1 VQAGV
6 SFLCNFR
13 CLVSVMEVHFVFL
26 VTVNVN
32 KVVKVYRWTVL
43 FGVPHYPN
51 IHHFRSHVKVKYGFV
66 LLNL

>member
-1 VQAGV
+1 
-6 SFLCNFR
+6 
-13 CLVSVMEVHFVFL
+13 MEVHFVFL